1 MLLKLVKKYGIIAL
15 GSLIFALS
23 VNLFT
28 LPARIV
34 SGGLSGIATVIF
46 YVTGISTGI
55 TVGGLNLVILLF
67 ALHSLGK
74 QFVLDSLA
82 AIFMIPLF
90 LKLTETIPPLT
101 REPLLAAVFG
111 GVLLGVGIGMAFSQ
125 GGTTGGTDI
134 VSRMSQKK
142 YPHLSI
148 GILMTIFDL
157 LIIGI
162 STLVFQ
168 NIDLALYGILSL
180 VVSTAVIDGLI
191 HRLNCAKLVLVI
203 TDSEAEME
211 KKIFQCVNR
220 GVTTISAIG
229 GFSGKEKKILMCVV
243 KHKQM
248 ESLKQTIRLIDPN
261 SFMIVNDSKE
271 IIGNGFQY
279 YR

>member
-248 ESLKQTIRLIDPN
+248 ESLKQAIRLIDPN